1 MLKRVFRG
9 IRDRLKKG
17 IRDIGSF
24 AEDNPLLTAGAAAF
38 GPSLFGMGSPLIDL
52 FKTGIGTLGK
62 KGGRSFKI

>member
-1 MLKRVFRG
+1 MLKSVFRR
-9 IRDRLKKG
+9 IRKG

-24 AEDNPLLTAGAAAF
+24 AQDNPLLTAGAAAF

-62 KGGRSFKI
+62 KEFMIPL